1 MPETVVYID
10 GGSRGN
16 PGTAGIGVIIQHP
29 TGHRV
34 EISEWIGASDNN
46 YAEYA
51 ALLAAL
57 KYAAA
62 NECTRLRVFSDSE
75 VVVRQINGHY
85 SCQSPLL
92 RQIYQVC
99 IALIESF
106 EGFTISHI
114 RREHNREADR
124 LVRTAIERAKR
135 ERRRRERQQQKDEDE
150 DRQSAVLQTS
160 FAT

>member
-16 PGTAGIGVIIQHP
+16 PGTAGIGVIIEHP

-34 EISEWIGASDNN
+34 EISEWIGARDNN

-62 NECTRLRVFSDSE
+62 NQCRRLRVFSDSE

-92 RQIYQVC
+92 RQIYLLCV
-99 IALIESF
+99 ALIGSLED
-106 EGFTISHI
+106 FTITHI
-114 RREHNREADR
+114 RREHNLDADR
-124 LVRTAIERAKR
+124 LVRAAIERTKR
-135 ERRRRERQQQKDEDE
+135 QRRRRQRQQEQDEE
-150 DRQSAVLQTS
+150 ENRPSGMLQTS